1 MQPTVVNLTFSTV
14 ASTHTKRWLQVNK
27 NGSPIWWKLWF
38 HGMAAFDKSLQASDK
53 SYSAI
58 VVTQF
63 FKKMGQPR
71 SLFRLFL
78 SFQTSITI
86 LTTNKCE
93 KCKHLQN
100 FDHPSNHF
108 ISSSKILKWY
118 KTVQKFYQGLKVFKP
133 RKNFLSEFTQNFCE
147 ILRKIQN
154 FATKTKQKNL
164 PRMKFFR
171 LSEEIFTFLNRRC
184 TDLEIL
190 QVLRKMYTVM
200 RFKPMTFGIWVS
212 FLNH

>member
-108 ISSSKILKWY
+108 ISSSKI
-118 KTVQKFYQGLKVFKP
+118 
-133 RKNFLSEFTQNFCE
+133 FLSEFTQNFCE

-154 FATKTKQKNL
+154 FATKTKQK
-164 PRMKFFR
+164 KSTEDEIFR

-200 RFKPMTFGIWVS
+200 RFKPMTFEIWVS